1 MEWDWS
7 HCWWA
12 SAKCIIP
19 YPPALLMKTVAS
31 ADKTLLS
38 AWAVLAFFF
47 ILGRNWCLFVL
58 FAFIPGKYGGTASL
72 HWPAPIGMAWS
83 FCRRVRMHTGSS
95 QVQGWSCTLWRPA
108 FLKRRPRP
116 TGRVL
121 IPPTPRPF
129 VKAQECDLRLAAF
142 KGSLLSHS
150 IFSQTLIMRRRWI
163 ILVFIVFHWN
173 AWNIIK
179 EQRRRTP
186 EGPEGCGRIF
196 RKIQAGLSTFK
207 NI

>member
-12 SAKCIIP
+12 SDTCIIS
-19 YPPALLMKTVAS
+19 YPAALLMKTVDSPDETLLNAS
-31 ADKTLLS
+31 AI
-38 AWAVLAFFF
+38 LAFFF
-47 ILGRNWCLFVL
+47 ILSRNWCLFVL

-83 FCRRVRMHTGSS
+83 FCRRVRMHTGGP
-95 QVQGWSCTLWRPA
+95 QVRGWSCTLWRPA
-108 FLKRRPRP
+108 FLTRRPRP

-121 IPPTPRPF
+121 TPPTPRLF

-150 IFSQTLIMRRRWI
+150 IFSQTLTMRWRWI
-163 ILVFIVFHWN
+163 ILVFVIFHWN
-173 AWNIIK
+173 ARNIIK

-186 EGPEGCGRIF
+186 EGLEGCGRIF
-196 RKIQAGLSTFK
+196 HKIQAGLSTFK

>member
-31 ADKTLLS
+31 PDETLLS
-38 AWAVLAFFF
+38 ASAILAFFF
-47 ILGRNWCLFVL
+47 ILIRNRCLFVQ
-58 FAFIPGKYGGTASL
+58 FAFIPWKYGGTASL

-83 FCRRVRMHTGSS
+83 FCRSVCMHTGGP

-108 FLKRRPRP
+108 FLTRRPGP

-121 IPPTPRPF
+121 IPPTTRLF

-163 ILVFIVFHWN
+163 ILVFVIFHWN
-173 AWNIIK
+173 ARNIIE

-186 EGPEGCGRIF
+186 EGLEGCGRIF